1 MIIVRDTDTE
11 TWTFLETFNYGCLP
25 LRTVTVRVTG
35 VVAAMNT
42 GLDQAQGDLIA
53 FTDDDAGPHP
63 DWLASIEAHFLSDST
78 VGAVG
83 GRDWVYYR
91 GKLLEG
97 ESPVVGRVQWFG
109 RVIGNHHLGV
119 GEAREVD
126 VLKGVNMSFRRM
138 ALKNSGGLHFDQR
151 MLGTGA
157 QVHFELAFTLA
168 LKQAGWKII
177 YDPKIGVNHY
187 RGDRFDEDQRDN
199 FNSLALSN
207 AIHNETLILLEHFS
221 PLQRFVFLVWSIL
234 IGTREAVGFLQLLRL
249 LPTQKTLAGRKF
261 LASLRGRF
269 QGWRTWQKCY
279 FALNIQ
285 VNNQTLKVL
294 KEQQQDGCE

>member
-1 MIIVRDTDTE
+1 MIVRDTDTE
-11 TWTFLETFNYGCLP
+11 TWTFLDTFNYRGLP
-25 LRTVTVRVTG
+25 LRTVTVKVAG

-42 GLDQAQGDLIA
+42 GLDQAQGDIIA

-63 DWLASIEAHFLSDST
+63 DWLTRIEAHFLSDST

-91 GKLLEG
+91 GQLLEG
-97 ESPVVGRVQWFG
+97 ESHLVGRVQWFG

-138 ALKNSGGLHFDQR
+138 AIVSSGGLYFDQR

-177 YDPKIGVNHY
+177 YDPKIGVDHY

-199 FNSLALSN
+199 FNGLALSN
-207 AIHNETLILLEHFS
+207 AVHNETLILLEHFS
-221 PLQRFVFLVWSIL
+221 PLQRFVFLVWAIL

-269 QGWRTWQKCY
+269 QGWRTWQKCNL
-279 FALNIQ
+279 ALNIQ
-285 VNNQTLKVL
+285 TSNRTLKVL
-294 KEQQQDGCE
+294 KEQQQDACE